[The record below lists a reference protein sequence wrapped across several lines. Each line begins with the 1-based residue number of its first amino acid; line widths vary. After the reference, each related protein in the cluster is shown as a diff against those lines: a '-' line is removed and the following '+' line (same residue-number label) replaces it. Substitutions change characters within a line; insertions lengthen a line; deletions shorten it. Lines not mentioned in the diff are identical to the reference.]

1 MEKRPFFILALF
13 LFLALI
19 GGSLGFFYTQKSTIA
34 SFGDDDDP
42 DRQEKGRSQIAT
54 PSSTAPEPPQD
65 IVREVPIKAG
75 ETYTALMQK
84 AGVSRQKA
92 LAILGAAQPSY
103 DLARIKAGKN
113 IELTFSP
120 EKELKKL
127 LYRIDTQEQLVATTA
142 PAKKEA
148 SSSPEWTAKTEPIP
162 YKVETAVASGTVTS
176 SMYRAAQNK
185 NIDIRAIIKLAN
197 AFQWTIDFAME
208 TRKGDS
214 FKFIY
219 EKKYLDGEYVRPG
232 KILAAKYINAG
243 KEYQIYYYEE
253 SDDNQGY
260 FNEEGKSA
268 QKMFLKA
275 PVNYKYIS
283 SGYTTGPRYLA
294 KFRMYTSSHKAIDY
308 AAKTGTPI
316 RSVGNGVVTTAG
328 WNSSGYG
335 YLTAVRHNST
345 YTTRYA
351 HQSRI
356 LVRPGQRVEQ
366 GEVIGYVG
374 NTGLSTGPHLHYEMI
389 KYGRKINPL
398 NLELPPAK
406 SISEESMD
414 KFQKAIAPYQKML
427 NE

>member
-1 MEKRPFFILALF
+1 MDKRPFFILSF
-13 LFLALI
+13 FIFLALL
-19 GGSLGFFYTQKSTIA
+19 GGLLGFFYTQKSTIA
-34 SFGDDDDP
+34 SFGDEADP
-42 DRQEKGRSQIAT
+42 SRSEENRNENKTA
-54 PSSTAPEPPQD
+54 STTNPEPPRD
-65 IVREVPIKAG
+65 IIREVPIKAG

-84 AGVSRQKA
+84 AGVPRKKA
-92 LAILGAAQPSY
+92 LAILEAAQPSY
-103 DLARIKAGKN
+103 NLARIKAGKN
-113 IELTFSP
+113 LNLTFNP
-120 EKELKKL
+120 EKKLKKL
-127 LYRIDTQEQLVATTA
+127 LYRIDTRDQLVATTSEG
-142 PAKKEA
+142 KTQA
-148 SSSPEWTAKTEPIP
+148 SSSVKWQAKIEPIP
-162 YKVETAVASGTVTS
+162 YEIKTATASGTVTS
-176 SMYRAAQNK
+176 SMYRAAQDK
-185 NIDIRAIIKLAN
+185 DIDIRAIIKLAH

-219 EKKYLDGEYVRPG
+219 EKKYLNGEYVRPG

-308 AAKTGTPI
+308 AAQTGTPI
-316 RSVGNGVVTTAG
+316 RSVGDGMVTTAG

-398 NLELPPAK
+398 NLELPPAQ
-406 SISEESMD
+406 SISKD
-414 KFQKAIAPYQKML
+414 KMEDFQKAIAPYQKIL
-427 NE
+427 HE